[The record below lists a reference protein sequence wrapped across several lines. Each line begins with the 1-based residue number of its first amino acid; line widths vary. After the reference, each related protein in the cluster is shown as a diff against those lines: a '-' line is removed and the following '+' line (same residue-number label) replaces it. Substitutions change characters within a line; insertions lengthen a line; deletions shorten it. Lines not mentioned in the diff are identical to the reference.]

1 MDGKDGRDGI
11 AASKRRQR
19 FRGVCPFLF
28 EARRATANSVSRNSS
43 LCELCVLCGKNPC
56 CPANSFYCFQM
67 TLPPTIVAAGPPLN
81 FRPSNGEL
89 RDLLGEAFTS

>member
-1 MDGKDGRDGI
+1 MDASDGRYGI
-11 AASKRRQR
+11 AASGRRQR
-19 FRGVCPFLF
+19 FSGICLVLF
-28 EARRATANSVSRNSS
+28 EARRANSNSVSEILVRD
-43 LCELCVLCGKNPC
+43 
-56 CPANSFYCFQM
+56 YCFQM